1 MRKLSSGNRPGSRLL
16 RSRRGVVGL
25 VIVLTVCVVALL
37 APWLAPDNPTAMQL
51 TARRQPP
58 SFEHPMGLDELG
70 RDNLSRVIYGARLSL
85 RVGVVAVLLSMT
97 IGGLLGLLSGYFG
110 GWTDGVIV
118 SLLDVMFAIPTL
130 LLAMAV
136 IMILGRGLTSAT
148 YAVAFAAVPV
158 FARLTRVGVQ
168 SAKGQDHVLA
178 ARAVGVPTGRLLARY
193 ILPGAFTPVLVQ
205 SMLFVGTAILE
216 VAALSFLGLG
226 AQPPAP
232 EWGAMIAQGRGAVF
246 AAPHI
251 ILFPGLAIMI
261 TVLGFNFL
269 GDGLRD
275 VFDPRTEM

>member
-1 MRKLSSGNRPGSRLL
+1 MRKLSAGNRPGSRLL

-25 VIVLTVCVVALL
+25 AIVLAICAVALL
-37 APWLAPDNPTAMQL
+37 APWLAPDSPTAMQL

-58 SFEHPMGLDELG
+58 SLEHPMGLDELG
-70 RDNLSRVIYGARLSL
+70 RDNLTRVIYGARLSL
-85 RVGVVAVLLSMT
+85 RVGVVAALLSMT
-97 IGGLLGLLSGYFG
+97 IGGLLGLLSGYLG
-110 GWTDGVIV
+110 GWADGVIV
-118 SLLDVMFAIPTL
+118 SLLDVMFAVPTL
-130 LLAMAV
+130 LLAIAV

-148 YAVAFAAVPV
+148 YAVAVAAVPV
-158 FARLTRVGVQ
+158 FARLVRVGVL

-178 ARAVGVPTGRLLARY
+178 ARALGVPTGRLLARH
-193 ILPGAFTPVLVQ
+193 ILPAAFTPVLVQ

-216 VAALSFLGLG
+216 VAGLSFLGLG

-246 AAPHI
+246 AAPHV
-251 ILFPGLAIMI
+251 ILFPGLAIVI

-275 VFDPRTEM
+275 ALDPRSEM

>member
-1 MRKLSSGNRPGSRLL
+1 
-16 RSRRGVVGL
+16 
-25 VIVLTVCVVALL
+25 
-37 APWLAPDNPTAMQL
+37 
-51 TARRQPP
+51 
-58 SFEHPMGLDELG
+58 
-70 RDNLSRVIYGARLSL
+70 
-85 RVGVVAVLLSMT
+85 VGVVAVLLSMT
-97 IGGLLGLLSGYFG
+97 IGGLLGLLSGYLG

-136 IMILGRGLTSAT
+136 IMILGRGLMTAT
-148 YAVAFAAVPV
+148 YAVAFAVVPV

-168 SAKGQDHVLA
+168 SAKGQDRVLA

-251 ILFPGLAIMI
+251 MLFPGLAIMI

-275 VFDPRTEM
+275 ALDPRSEM

>member
-1 MRKLSSGNRPGSRLL
+1 M
-16 RSRRGVVGL
+16 VGL
-25 VIVLTVCVVALL
+25 GIVLTVCVVALL
-37 APWLAPDNPTAMQL
+37 APWLAPDNPTAMHL

-58 SFEHPMGLDELG
+58 TFEHPMGLDELG
-70 RDNLSRVIYGARLSL
+70 RDNLSRVIHGARLSL

-168 SAKGQDHVLA
+168 SAKRQDHVLA

-193 ILPGAFTPVLVQ
+193 VLPGAFSPVLVQ

-275 VFDPRTEM
+275 AFDPRTEM